1 MPELSLIHI
10 FYRKKDVRPEINNKV
25 VENRAN
31 EIVSFKVGY
40 LMGEPVQY
48 VSRKDD
54 KGIAEAVTR
63 LNDYTLSED
72 KPSEDAELAE
82 WWHICGTSYR
92 MVLPDGEADL
102 EEDEMCI
109 RDRVYISRLKM
120 KRALEK
126 SLQPLRG
133 VPLLIWFFMCLK
145 VIPVFLN
152 IRRCKCVY
160 SFADLAFTGS
170 NNS

>member
-1 MPELSLIHI
+1 MKPYQRGDVVIIDVPIPASGHVQGGKRPWVIVQNNMGNQFSPTSIVVPLTTKMKRLEMPTHVA
-10 FYRKKDVRPEINNKV
+10 FVW
-25 VENRAN
+25 EN
-31 EIVSFKVGY
+31 
-40 LMGEPVQY
+40 
-48 VSRKDD
+48 
-54 KGIAEAVTR
+54 
-63 LNDYTLSED
+63 
-72 KPSEDAELAE
+72 
-82 WWHICGTSYR
+82 
-92 MVLPDGEADL
+92 L
-102 EEDEMCI
+102 EQSI
-109 RDRVYISRLKM
+109 VYISRLKM

-170 NNS
+170 NNSRIDEIK